1 MVPAASAG
9 PALPHPVPASTI
21 LGDQA
26 PGPDMPLVDF
36 CATSVPQLGDSILK
50 KLTDLGLVD
59 VHDIL
64 YLQSLEG
71 QGLLAGEVARLR
83 RALNNW
89 SVAH

>member
-1 MVPAASAG
+1 MVPQAA
-9 PALPHPVPASTI
+9 PAVLLHPVPASTI
-21 LGDQA
+21 LGNRA
-26 PGPDMPLVDF
+26 PGPDMPLVNF
-36 CATSVPQLGDSILK
+36 CATSVPQLGDPIFK

-64 YLQSLEG
+64 YLQSLES
-71 QGLLAGEVARLR
+71 QGLLAGEVAQSR

>member
-1 MVPAASAG
+1 MVPAATA
-9 PALPHPVPASTI
+9 AQPVPPHSVTI
-21 LGDQA
+21 LGNRA

-64 YLQSLEG
+64 YLQSFKG

-89 SVAH
+89 SAAR